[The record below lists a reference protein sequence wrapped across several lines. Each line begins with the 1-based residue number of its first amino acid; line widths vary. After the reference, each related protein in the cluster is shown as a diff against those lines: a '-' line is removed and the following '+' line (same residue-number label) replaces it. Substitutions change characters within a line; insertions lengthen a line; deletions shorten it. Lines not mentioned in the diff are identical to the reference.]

1 MTEKL
6 QLHHPWLIAIW
17 PGMGGVALNAG
28 YYLLAKLD
36 MHVIAEYEAR
46 DLFDVDQVEVKQGII
61 QPGRLPRNRFFV
73 WTDPQKKHDLV
84 IFLGEAQPPIG
95 KYLFCRKLMDY
106 AKELGI
112 ERVYTFAAMATQM
125 HPKNRA
131 RVFAAATDQKGLEEL
146 KRLELEV
153 LEDGNIGGLNGVLL
167 GAAVE
172 AGLRGACLLGE
183 MPHVFVQLPFPKASL
198 AILEVFTTI
207 TGIEL
212 DLSELSEQAQV
223 MEQQLG
229 EFLSRL
235 EKTYGAQT
243 QAATEEEG
251 YKPEVVEEPRLTSV
265 QNERIEKLFTESEK
279 DRSKAFELKQEL
291 DKLGLFK
298 EYEDRFL
305 DLFKKPGN
313 Q

>member
-1 MTEKL
+1 MAEKL

-131 RVFAAATDQKGLEEL
+131 RVFAAATDQEGLEEL

-235 EKTYGAQT
+235 EKTYGAQA

-265 QNERIEKLFTESEK
+265 QNERIENRFTESEK

-305 DLFKKPGN
+305 DLFKKTGS
-313 Q
+313 